1 MLKKI
6 IYISDLSLPSNKAQA
21 VHIFKLLD
29 NFLQFS
35 DKAILIC
42 PNLKKKIQKGFFKK
56 YFNLHSNKD
65 IEIHNLFKKAYSNSF
80 LRRLIF
86 GLKVG
91 IKLRDAIIDY
101 CLKQDTIKIKIDDRI
116 TLDEK

>member
-42 PNLKKKIQKGFFKK
+42 PNLKKKFKK
-56 YFNLHSNKD
+56 DFSKN
-65 IEIHNLFKKAYSNSF
+65 I
-80 LRRLIF
+80 LIYT
-86 GLKVG
+86 
-91 IKLRDAIIDY
+91 A
-101 CLKQDTIKIKIDDRI
+101 IKILKYIIYLKSLLKLIPKETDFWS
-116 TLDEK
+116 